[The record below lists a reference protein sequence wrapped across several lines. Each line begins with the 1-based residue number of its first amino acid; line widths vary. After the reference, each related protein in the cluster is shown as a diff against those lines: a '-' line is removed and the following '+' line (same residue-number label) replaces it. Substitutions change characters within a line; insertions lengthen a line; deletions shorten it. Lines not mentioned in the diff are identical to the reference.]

1 LRREA
6 PILSRAK
13 YNNVYPI
20 SSLDISQDLNI
31 FRMKTENFP
40 RKVLVVRKKA
50 VPLHPLSRKMSDCTK
65 KNFQSSE
72 RKTSSFGFPSRE
84 GSQGRKALKSS
95 LKDLHRQK

>member
-6 PILSRAK
+6 PIPSRAK

-20 SSLDISQDLNI
+20 SCLDISQDLNI
-31 FRMKTENFP
+31 FRMKTENFS

-50 VPLHPLSRKMSDCTK
+50 VPLHPLSLKSWA
-65 KNFQSSE
+65 E
-72 RKTSSFGFPSRE
+72 
-84 GSQGRKALKSS
+84 ALKKSS